1 MFLVINDCLILR
13 LLKLDSS
20 SIFNKSV
27 FMLILSTDVVQLME
41 IFVLMKNTFKFWDSF
56 SLIVLFLFLIL

>member
-1 MFLVINDCLILR
+1 MFLVINDCLILK

-27 FMLILSTDVVQLME
+27 LMLILNTNVVQLME